1 MRWIRPSW
9 ASALCVVCL
18 MLIYAGAASARTP
31 YRSNPPATEP
41 ATSQVSASPTLPI
54 AITPAICTDGTCAK
68 PGPGPADLPS
78 LEDHRY
84 GTALEWVDTP
94 DIAAKE
100 AARDK
105 KLVFLIQISGNFTRQ
120 EFT

>member
-1 MRWIRPSW
+1 
-9 ASALCVVCL
+9 

-31 YRSNPPATEP
+31 YRSNPPAPEP
-41 ATSQVSASPTLPI
+41 ATSQVSASPAMLSPS
-54 AITPAICTDGTCAK
+54 AAAICTDGTCAK
-68 PGPGPADLPS
+68 PGPGPADLAS
-78 LEDHRY
+78 VDDHRY

>member
-9 ASALCVVCL
+9 ASALCVVGL

-31 YRSNPPATEP
+31 YRSNPPAQQP
-41 ATSQVSASPTLPI
+41 ATSQVSATPALPL
-54 AITPAICTDGTCAK
+54 ASTPAICTDGTCTK
-68 PGPGPADLPS
+68 PGAGPADLAS
-78 LEDHRY
+78 ADDHHY
-84 GTALEWVDTP
+84 GTALQWVDTP
-94 DIAAKE
+94 DLAAKQ

>member
-1 MRWIRPSW
+1 MRWIRPSR
-9 ASALCVVCL
+9 ASAFSVVGL

-31 YRSNPPATEP
+31 YRSNPPAPEP
-41 ATSQVSASPTLPI
+41 ATSQVSASPALLLPS
-54 AITPAICTDGTCAK
+54 TPAVCTDGACAK
-68 PGPGPADLPS
+68 PDVGPADFAS
-78 LEDHRY
+78 VDDHRY
-84 GTALEWVDTP
+84 GTALQWVDTP
-94 DIAAKE
+94 DIAAKQ

>member
-1 MRWIRPSW
+1 MRWIRPSR
-9 ASALCVVCL
+9 ASALSVVGL

-31 YRSNPPATEP
+31 YRSNPPAQQP
-41 ATSQVSASPTLPI
+41 ATSQVSVSPSLPSPS
-54 AITPAICTDGTCAK
+54 TPAICTDGTCAK
-68 PGPGPADLPS
+68 PGTGANALASID
-78 LEDHRY
+78 DHHY